1 MTNSIES
8 VSPAEA
14 LIKRM
19 SSPSWLPRWR
29 STEGAAQGHDHVGLL
44 EPLTPAS
51 ERMKSKGFDTRPP
64 PSSLVEEQVDA
75 MQLLRA
81 QLSLRWFNTGEHRSI
96 AIVRPDAR
104 DTRLSIAVRLATACA
119 AAGDKT
125 LLIDANLRTPTICSM
140 LGIET
145 PLGVTSVL
153 AGDVGLRQAISSTK
167 VTGLSALTSGPSVT
181 RPETLLS
188 KSRLKQVI
196 EEAEKEYDVVI
207 VDTPGMSAYADAL
220 IVADVIRGALV
231 TVRRHQTRA
240 VDLSHAGTEL
250 RSIGVAIIGAV
261 FTDV

>member
-1 MTNSIES
+1 MNNSIES
-8 VSPAEA
+8 VTLAEA
-14 LIKRM
+14 VVKRM
-19 SSPSWLPRWR
+19 SSPAWLPRWR
-29 STEGAAQGHDHVGLL
+29 STEGAPQGPNHVGLL

-51 ERMKSKGFDTRPP
+51 ERIKSKGFEAKQA
-64 PSSLVEEQVDA
+64 PSPSAEEQVDA

-81 QLSLRWFNTGEHRSI
+81 QLALRWFNTGERR
-96 AIVRPDAR
+96 ALTIVRPDAR

-119 AAGDKT
+119 LAGDKT
-125 LLIDANLRTPTICSM
+125 LLIDANLRTPTVCSM

-145 PLGVTSVL
+145 PLGLTSVL
-153 AGDVGLRQAISSTK
+153 AGDVSLRQAVFPTGF
-167 VTGLSALTSGPSVT
+167 TGLSALTSGPAAM

-188 KSRLKQVI
+188 KSRLKHVI
-196 EEAEKEYDVVI
+196 EEAEKEYDIVI

-240 VDLSHAGTEL
+240 LDLGHAGTEL
-250 RSIGVAIIGAV
+250 RSAGVAIVGAV